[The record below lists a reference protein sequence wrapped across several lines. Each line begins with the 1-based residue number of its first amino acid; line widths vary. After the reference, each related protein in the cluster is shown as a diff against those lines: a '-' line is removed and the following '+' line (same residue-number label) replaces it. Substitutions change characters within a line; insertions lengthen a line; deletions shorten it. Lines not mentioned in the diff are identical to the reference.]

1 MTMDQEEK
9 APGRLLRGTLV
20 RLTALTPDDL
30 PTIAGWYENT
40 EFLRLFDSRPAYP
53 QTEKEIGR
61 WLEEMQ
67 KSTNDFPFG
76 IRRLDNDELIGYVE
90 IDGVAWTHQV
100 GGMGLGIGDPANWG
114 KGYGHEATQLAL
126 EFAFQ
131 ELNLHRVVVTVYSYN
146 QRSMALCKK
155 LGFRREGVYREHLLR
170 DGQRYDMHVFG
181 LLRREWEAYTGSKG
195 EGISSRAGQ
204 EVG

>member
-1 MTMDQEEK
+1 MTMDQEQK
-9 APGRLLRGTLV
+9 APGRLLHGALV

-30 PTIAGWYENT
+30 PAIARWYENT

-53 QTEKEIGR
+53 QTEKEIAQ

-67 KSTNDFPFG
+67 KSANDFPFG
-76 IRRLDNDELIGYVE
+76 IRRLDTGELVGYVE

-100 GGMGLGIGDPANWG
+100 GGMGLGIGDAANWG
-114 KGYGHEATQLAL
+114 KGYGYEATQLAL

-146 QRSMALCKK
+146 KRSRRLCEK
-155 LGFRREGVYREHLLR
+155 LGFQREGVYREHLLR
-170 DGQRYDMHVFG
+170 DGRRYDMHVFG
-181 LLRREWEAYTGSKG
+181 LLRREWEAHTRSK
-195 EGISSRAGQ
+195 EEETSTF
-204 EVG
+204 